1 VFRALYFAEMD
12 RRHKITIL
20 VASALVSVLAAF
32 LLAPV
37 AQDPAFHR
45 FADSRAW
52 LKIPNFANVVSN
64 IFFLAVAIAGYWE
77 MARRQINISGK
88 VIYGLLFAGIFLT
101 GLGSAY
107 YHWRPDNDRLI
118 WDRIPMTIVFM
129 SLLAA
134 TMAEWVDERAGIW
147 LLWPLV
153 TLGIFSVLWWHHTE
167 ELGHG
172 DLRLYGWVQ
181 FFPMLC
187 IPLILLMFGKTVGYK
202 GVRSLLW
209 VVVWYIVAK
218 VFEHFDRGIFQKLG
232 FVSGHTLKHI
242 AAAVSTG
249 YLVRMFEEKHSDTC

>member
-1 VFRALYFAEMD
+1 M
-12 RRHKITIL
+12 
-20 VASALVSVLAAF
+20 F
-32 LLAPV
+32 LLPPV

-45 FADSRAW
+45 FADTRGW
-52 LKIPNFANVVSN
+52 LAIPNFSNVVSN
-64 IFFLAVAIAGYWE
+64 VFFLAVALWGWFE
-77 MARRQINISGK
+77 MTKRCLDTDTK

-134 TMAEWVDERAGIW
+134 TIAEWVDRKAGMW

-153 TLGIFSVLWWHHTE
+153 AVGIFSVLWWHHTE
-167 ELGHG
+167 GVGRG

-181 FFPMLC
+181 FFPMVC
-187 IPLILLMFGKTVGYK
+187 IPLILAMFGKTGGYK
-202 GVRSLLW
+202 GVGSLMW
-209 VVVWYIVAK
+209 VVIWYVVAK
-218 VFEHFDRGIFQKLG
+218 VLEHFDREIFTTLG

-249 YLVRMFEEKHSDTC
+249 YLVRMFEAKYSTMEELTDNSGSSAAVGKWERSGIDR